1 MAALE
6 VSDISEQSVDFHS
19 DVAIQK
25 ACRHRPYWTAPKN
38 PQLYRLGVF
47 HAQLQ
52 LVATLPMID
61 IQTIG
66 RL

>member
-6 VSDISEQSVDFHS
+6 VGDIGKQSIDFHVLKRS
-19 DVAIQK
+19 IKVDGPRLNMA
-25 ACRHRPYWTAPKN
+25 APKN

-52 LVATLPMID
+52 LVAPLPMID